1 MRHAEGGQ
9 GATHRDQPGRRRG
22 RPWHGPALPRRGSL
36 RPSRCRSPP
45 ASRRAPC
52 AQPEDSCRP
61 RCSGFGT
68 ADDGPSGLRTA
79 AESSPDV
86 ILLDI
91 GLPGMNG
98 LDVARELQ
106 ALSPKHPLVLFALT
120 GFGSVEDMSRSA
132 ETDFS
137 RHLVKRVDPDML
149 IELLRGIGASRYAEK
164 DAR

>member
-1 MRHAEGGQ
+1 M
-9 GATHRDQPGRRRG
+9 
-22 RPWHGPALPRRGSL
+22 
-36 RPSRCRSPP
+36 
-45 ASRRAPC
+45 
-52 AQPEDSCRP
+52 
-61 RCSGFGT
+61 
-68 ADDGPSGLRTA
+68 RTA